1 MPKAKAP
8 QPRPLSFHLA
18 MGVALV
24 CLLAVAFIVFRAV
37 TAPPAAGPASRDDAF
52 ATGTDEGVLG
62 QDSGARGLHIQI
74 MDREAKNRLSA
85 ELMSDTIDPL
95 QAQRYQVTQPRATVY
110 LEDGR
115 VIHITA
121 RGGTLVMPDRAKAP
135 ETGTLTDDVVVRLFN
150 RRVDGSAPVIE
161 ADEPAFTWTGR
172 SLTFD
177 STLGEASTDEPF
189 VLASREFEFSA
200 KDAKLLINQALERLE
215 RFTVR
220 QGGTLVYTDRPDE
233 QAPTPPPAG
242 TATAG
247 AGAAPER
254 GGAADPGLPP
264 PPPVTTY
271 YQAAM
276 RDGIVLTRAGQ
287 EVRSDRMDVFARTI
301 DSRLPPGAIAEFRTG
316 PVEPDGDAAE
326 GADGAPAGL
335 GQGAP
340 AGSAGDGVTG
350 QAGAPPD
357 STLTPPAPTEATAP
371 EEDGPTTLTWTG
383 VLEVRPLSAEP
394 PELAKN
400 HLLARFTSEES
411 GVVTFADAA
420 SEASGR
426 AAVVEYG
433 FTGAELVLSGPSQ
446 GRSVLVSSPSMGE
459 ASMGRFELPLKT
471 GEATIPGPFT
481 VIGADGIS
489 RIDSGER
496 ARLLFAV
503 EDGRLTGQLLEAE
516 FIGTAKAA
524 DADASLEANRLLA
537 TFEPD
542 ADGRSQLAR
551 LVAVESVRLA
561 DGKGATGWCDMLDT
575 RFARGADQPTPESF
589 TAEGNASFRDQT
601 ARVDAQHLHA
611 ILRATESG
619 GIEVAKAWAEGAV
632 EFRRH
637 GDRIAINGERLFA
650 DTDAQYL
657 EVESDAGQASVA
669 RGPTRIAGSSVRLN
683 GLERTAF
690 VQGVG
695 SFEHRAGK
703 GDQASRV
710 FAGWTEGMAFD
721 DLDGKLEAVGA
732 VEADHEPDAF
742 TREHISASVLRVE
755 LEPGTPGEEVLATD
769 EPAEPTASETDR
781 PIRTVY
787 AAGREPREGEEPDD
801 AWRLARVESAR
812 YVAPLEAVDAAI
824 EKGSEAQPALE
835 RAFRL
840 SGTEILAD
848 NTAGTLDVPGRGRL
862 VIADLRPQPEGEPSE
877 ERGAALFDWSGSLHA
892 DRNAGEAQMV
902 QGVQMVHHRTLDG
915 TRTVLDCQWLK
926 VRFTPGEGAAGAEPE
941 SLFGGLRSAIAET
954 QVYLRTDAREMTA
967 SLLEYN
973 PDTGIARAVGE
984 SFDGVRILDRRTGS
998 PMTAS
1003 AMIWDLTTDRVDIVD
1018 PSTITIIR

>member
-1 MPKAKAP
+1 MPKAQAP
-8 QPRPLSFHLA
+8 QPRPFSFHLA
-18 MGVALV
+18 MGIALV
-24 CLLAVAFIVFRAV
+24 CLVAVAFIIFRAV

-52 ATGTDEGVLG
+52 ASGTDEGVLG
-62 QDSGARGLHIQI
+62 QDSGAKGLHIQI
-74 MDREAKNRLSA
+74 MDRENKNRLSA

-110 LEDGR
+110 LQDGR

-135 ETGTLTDDVVVRLFN
+135 ETGTLTDDVIVRLFN
-150 RRVDGSAPVIE
+150 RRVDGSAPVVE
-161 ADEPAFTWTGR
+161 TDEPAFTWTGR

-189 VLASREFEFSA
+189 VLTSREFEFSA

-220 QGGTLVYTDRPDE
+220 QGGTLVYTDHRDE
-233 QAPTPPPAG
+233 QTPTPPPAE

-254 GGAADPGLPP
+254 GAVDPGLPP

-276 RDGIVLTRAGQ
+276 RDSIVLTRAGQ

-301 DSRLPPGAIAEFRTG
+301 DSRLPPEAIAELRAG
-316 PVEPDGDAAE
+316 PTAPDGDGARADAA
-326 GADGAPAGL
+326 APAL
-335 GQGAP
+335 PGQASP
-340 AGSAGDGVTG
+340 AGPVGDEAPG
-350 QAGAPPD
+350 QPGAKPD
-357 STLTPPAPTEATAP
+357 STLTAPPVAEAATP
-371 EEDGPTTLTWTG
+371 EEEGPTTLTWAG

-394 PELAKN
+394 PELTKN

-411 GVVTFADAA
+411 GVVTFADSA

-426 AAVVEYG
+426 AAVIEYG

-537 TFEPD
+537 TFEPGV
-542 ADGRSQLAR
+542 DGRSQLAR
-551 LVAVESVRLA
+551 LVAVENVRLD

-575 RFARGADQPTPESF
+575 RFAKDADQPTPESF
-589 TAEGNASFRDQT
+589 TAEGNASFRDPT

-650 DTDAQYL
+650 DADAQYL

-669 RGPTRIAGSSVRLN
+669 RGLTRIAGASVRLN
-683 GLERTAF
+683 GGERSAF
-690 VQGVG
+690 VRGVG

-710 FAGWTEGMAFD
+710 FASWTEGMAFD
-721 DLDGKLEAVGA
+721 DLAGKLEAVGA

-742 TREHISASVLRVE
+742 TREHISSAVLRVE
-755 LEPGTPGEEVLATD
+755 LEPGAPDEEILAAD

-812 YVAPLEAVDAAI
+812 YVAPLEAVDDAI
-824 EKGSEAQPALE
+824 AQGSEAQPALE

-848 NTAGTLDVPGRGRL
+848 NTAGTLDVAGRGRL
-862 VIADLRPQPEGEPSE
+862 LIADLRPQPDGEPSE

-902 QGVQMVHHRTLDG
+902 QGVQMVHHRSADG
-915 TRTVLDCQWLK
+915 TKTVLDCQWLK
-926 VRFTPGEGAAGAEPE
+926 VRFTPGEGAVDAEPE
-941 SLFGGLRSAIAET
+941 SLFGGLRSAVAET

-973 PDTGIARAVGE
+973 PDTGIARALGE